1 MNFDPAL
8 AISSIPTILK
18 AFWITIAIAVV
29 SCLGAAVLGF
39 TLEILRRSG
48 RVMGYL
54 MRFVIDFIRS
64 TPILVQ
70 LYFLFFVLPFYG
82 ITLPSLFV
90 GVFGLSVYYSGY
102 LAEVF
107 KAGIDSIPKGQP
119 EAAKA
124 LGLHPLDNVIFVITP
139 QMLRNIAAPM
149 GNYFVS
155 VLKATPYLAVIAVPE
170 MLGSALDIGSD
181 TFRYA
186 EPILVVGIIFLAL
199 AVTIAQL
206 VKAMETRLHASSKR

>member
-1 MNFDPAL
+1 MNFDPDF
-8 AISSIPTILK
+8 AISIIPELLSALGTTL
-18 AFWITIAIAVV
+18 WVAIV
-29 SCLGAAVLGF
+29 SCIGAAILGF
-39 TLEILRRSG
+39 TWEILRRSG
-48 RVMGYL
+48 RIMSYL
-54 MRFVIDFIRS
+54 MRFWIDFIRS
-64 TPILVQ
+64 TPVLVQ

-82 ITLPSLFV
+82 ITLPAWFV
-90 GVFGLSVYYSGY
+90 GVFGLSIYYSGY

-107 KAGIDSIPKGQP
+107 KAGIDSIPVGQP

-124 LGLHPLDNVIFVITP
+124 LGLGRMDIVIFVIAP

-170 MLGSALDIGSD
+170 MLGSALDIASD

-186 EPILVVGIIFLAL
+186 EPVLSVGVLFLIL
-199 AVTIAQL
+199 AVSIAQL
-206 VKAMETRLHASSKR
+206 VKVMEARLMASSKR

>member
-1 MNFDPAL
+1 MTFDLEFAL
-8 AISSIPTILK
+8 WTVPYILSGLFTTVWVTV
-18 AFWITIAIAVV
+18 A
-29 SCLGAAVLGF
+29 SCIGASLLGF
-39 TLEILRRSG
+39 MFEILRRTG
-48 RVMGYL
+48 RVMSL
-54 MRFVIDFIRS
+54 AMRFVIDFIRS

-70 LYFLFFVLPFYG
+70 LYFLYFVLPFYG
-82 ITLPSLFV
+82 VVLPALVV
-90 GVFGLSVYYSGY
+90 GVMALSIYYSGY

-107 KAGIDSIPKGQP
+107 KAGIDSIPRGQF

-124 LGLHPLDNVIFVITP
+124 IGLSRLDVIFFVLLP

-149 GNYFVS
+149 GNYFIS

-186 EPILVVGIIFLAL
+186 EPMLIVGAIFLAL
-199 AVTIAQL
+199 AVTLAQL
-206 VKAMETRLHASSKR
+206 VRRLELRLLASSRR

>member
-1 MNFDPAL
+1 VTFDL
-8 AISSIPTILK
+8 EFSLSIIPTILSGL
-18 AFWITIAIAVV
+18 FTTLWIALAA
-29 SCLGAAVLGF
+29 CLGSAILGF
-39 TLEILRRSG
+39 TWEALRRSN
-48 RVMGYL
+48 RWLGYL

-70 LYFLFFVLPFYG
+70 LYFLFFVLPHYG
-82 ITLPSLFV
+82 LTLPTAVV
-90 GVFGLSVYYSGY
+90 GVLGLSLYYSGY

-107 KAGIDSIPKGQP
+107 KAGIEGIPAGQF

-124 LGLHPLDNVIFVITP
+124 VGLTRLDTVVFVILP

-155 VLKATPYLAVIAVPE
+155 ALKATPYLAVISVPE
-170 MLGSALDIGSD
+170 MFGLAMEIGSD

-186 EPILVVGIIFLAL
+186 EPIVAVGIIFLIL
-199 AVTIAQL
+199 AVSIAQL
-206 VKAMETRLHASSKR
+206 VRLLEARLMASSKR